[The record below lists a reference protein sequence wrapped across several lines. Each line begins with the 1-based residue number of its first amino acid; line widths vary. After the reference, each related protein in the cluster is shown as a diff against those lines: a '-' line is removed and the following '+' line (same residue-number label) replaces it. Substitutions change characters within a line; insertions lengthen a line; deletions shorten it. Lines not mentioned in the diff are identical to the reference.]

1 VWFARTIVRDSYTKA
16 KNQFPEIEIELLYNK
31 TLYFAA
37 KELTEIFKKK
47 YKPSEDEREAVSG
60 LLNDIEKGLTPE
72 NVRKNLTERVGKI
85 ETGWGI
91 FDFVGP
97 VYTVFLEIL
106 LKRKSVLNEMTL
118 KNAAKSGCVDAVKYL
133 LKTQYENSTLPNKN
147 FNEAIEIATRQLNK
161 FTNVNDEYRRYKSIL
176 ELLSSKPNNKE
187 QAFLNDYNQQI
198 GSGHNPAAPSV
209 TAAPSSSAQEPQQKS
224 AEASSSE
231 GVAQATPLGSSP
243 ASAADPLSFRHKP
256 VETPVTINGSL
267 PVTLSP
273 SLSTITPDTLEQA
286 TDDAAKNTTCCQ
298 DSPITQTIKEGA
310 AYFELSEE
318 LYQQGLLV
326 AIHGGF
332 YQELL
337 YLLNLYPGEQV
348 ILSNSPSVVL
358 AFLESQK
365 VQELIKSYKQELKK
379 LNEEPPNSS
388 LGNLSPY
395 APLLA
400 LAQQSGQLSSM
411 QGLIFKLSQQL
422 SHGSSIPWISAT
434 LQQAI
439 DSGTLFMSDLV
450 DLTDLRSQIQ
460 ENLKNSFVH
469 LQEAECRV
477 QTLRLCGWHFLEGE
491 MASLCQVLKMPRQ
504 IPEVQQTIQ
513 SELQNTSGVR
523 TLDLSR
529 VDLKKGDVQQLAEML
544 KVNRSLTSLILA
556 ECKLN
561 DNDVRILVNAL
572 ENSNTS
578 LIRIDL
584 SHNPQVTVDS
594 AQRLLALVQ
603 TGHIPLQKL
612 ELDGNTQI
620 VFWTRQIQKALEV
633 TDSHLANNE
642 NQAERNFLFAVQE
655 ENRSLEI
662 FANTAPVR
670 EGSVSDEATLTDELA
685 RQQALNKKEQDDL
698 SVKITQFE
706 DKSGFELELSQL
718 KQKVRD
724 LENYYD
730 ELAYLCEAKRQRY
743 QDQQEFRK
751 QGQENLWVYY
761 CTLAQRME
769 EIFIASKAE
778 SSELMAK
785 TTMAGNFKNAALG
798 ITLAS
803 KAIGTI
809 VKLSEEVLKGVA
821 VIGNVAEW
829 LNEKRQHNAISHN
842 ISRLGSLSDC
852 KKAAYYVARHLT
864 NRYAGQCLQIS
875 QDPTR
880 GRIKQTKELLETTI
894 LAKKISSPIVLF
906 AECAVQRML
915 SALMAD
921 CIKVPNNDA
930 KNSTQEI
937 SEWLG
942 EQLVDEVSKPL
953 TETGTLANK
962 VSLAGES
969 LYQRLCAWFALNTIQ
984 TTDGREW
991 IISQVYTH
999 AGIFAGE
1006 RKFIDY
1012 PFDNKAADGKK
1023 PKPRTNHWRYDF
1035 RRGTED
1041 EAKVLD
1047 YRNLQE
1053 IINQLV
1059 AENRLLLQ
1067 LTPPMGELPVQ
1078 PSTSNDQPSVNSV
1091 PIASEFS
1098 SAQAT
1103 TTDQPKAVSV
1113 QPPISC
1119 ESQAQANHSSVNLSS
1134 QRTSSIPRQY
1144 VQMMDPMYWYQDVE
1158 VNRLLRIVS
1167 GDQDRVV
1174 MAQTPFIEVQTRE
1187 GVPCREANA
1196 RYIQFFEDSIRNAL
1210 EKGKPTLIPINTIST
1225 VITSGDHGLPVQGI
1239 GGVHWTLL
1247 VLQPNQNERHRP
1259 DIQYIDPFGNG
1270 SGEDRDMIKDAVNI
1284 NDPDFTQSHSYRILN
1299 LIKKTK
1305 TKHQQIINPKT
1316 FIVTGLQQQD
1326 NGLDCGPYL
1335 IENAIAVLN
1344 KQKRVTTN
1352 IQTVRERHVKW
1363 LQDEDD
1369 VTPDVARAKITS
1381 EAPKLAAT
1389 QVPAQSTS
1397 TADTAKQWVIPAASS
1412 SAKVGETRQKK
1423 SKGGGKHTAANTEPS
1438 PQKAFPSSGSST
1450 ESKNYASPTASSTN
1464 QMSNDVF
1471 LQFVRTVLEN
1481 FKSKLK
1487 KDLIQIL
1494 DNLNKTLSEEIKEK
1508 IKNEISADLKSSVEK
1523 QLQGLIE
1530 SLQAQGLGVS
1540 KNNAIQKNESNE
1552 VVNAHQLNSTES
1564 KLSELEMLKET
1575 RLSTKG
1581 IEELCSLQEKIDKVD
1596 SKVTTEQQWQDIKK
1610 SLQAEFE
1617 KQLQK
1622 QIEELK
1628 KQFQVQ
1634 LESEEKAS
1642 LNAINELQN
1651 QLILEKA
1658 AHDSETVALKKQLQ
1672 EQGERI
1678 QRLEQALNMQPVQEF
1693 LADVRQCVERPVALP
1708 PELPANQAIVAA
1720 PSEIVVQQNDQ
1731 QSITEAIT
1739 LGFQTMKSTGSSS
1752 DPKMAISR
1760 RRTI

>member
-1 VWFARTIVRDSYTKA
+1 MVGFEPKTIVENSYTKA
-16 KNQFPEIEIELLYNK
+16 KKLFQEIDIELLYNK
-31 TLYFAA
+31 TLHFAA
-37 KELTEIFKKK
+37 EELTEIFKKK
-47 YKPSEDEREAVSG
+47 YKPSKYEREAVSG
-60 LLNDIEKGLTPE
+60 LLNDIKEGLTPE
-72 NVRKNLTERVGKI
+72 NVRKNLAERVKKI
-85 ETGWGI
+85 ETGLWSR
-91 FDFVGP
+91 GP
-97 VYTVFLEIL
+97 VYAVFLKIVQ
-106 LKRKSVLNEMTL
+106 KRKSVLNEMTF
-118 KNAAKSGCVDAVKYL
+118 KNAAESGCVDAIKYL

-147 FNEAIEIATRQLNK
+147 FNEATEIAGRQLKK
-161 FTNVNDEYRRYKSIL
+161 FINVDDKHRRYKSIL
-176 ELLSSKPNNKE
+176 ELLSKLNNTE
-187 QAFLNDYNQQI
+187 QAFFNDYNQQI
-198 GSGHNPAAPSV
+198 GSSHDSAALSV
-209 TAAPSSSAQEPQQKS
+209 TTAPSSSGQEPQQKKS

-231 GVAQATPLGSSP
+231 GVAQATPLGSCP
-243 ASAADPLSFRHKP
+243 ASAADPLSFGHKS
-256 VETPVTINGSL
+256 VETPVAINGSL

-286 TDDAAKNTTCCQ
+286 TDDAAENTTCCQ

-348 ILSNSPSVVL
+348 ILSNSSSVVL

-379 LNEEPPNSS
+379 LNEELPNSS

-422 SHGSSIPWISAT
+422 SHGSSIPSSWISAT

-450 DLTDLRSQIQ
+450 DLTDLRPGVQDI
-460 ENLKNSFVH
+460 KGSFVH
-469 LQEAECRV
+469 LQKAECRV

-491 MASLCQVLKMPRQ
+491 MSSLCEVLKMPRQ
-504 IPEVQQTIQ
+504 ISEVQQTVQ
-513 SELQNTSGVR
+513 LESQNTSGVR

-529 VDLKKGDVQQLAEML
+529 VDLKKGDVKQLAEML
-544 KVNRSLTSLILA
+544 EVNRSLTSLILSG
-556 ECKLN
+556 CKLN
-561 DNDVRILVNAL
+561 DDAVKVLVDAL
-572 ENSNTS
+572 KNSNTS

-594 AQRLLALVQ
+594 AQMLLDLVQ
-603 TGHIPLQKL
+603 AGHIPLQRL

-620 VFWTRQIQKALEV
+620 VFWNRQIQKALEV
-633 TDSHLANNE
+633 TDSHLADDK

-662 FANTAPVR
+662 SANAASVP
-670 EGSVSDEATLTDELA
+670 EGSVSDEATLAEELA
-685 RQQALNKKEQDDL
+685 QQQALNKEKQNDL
-698 SVKITQFE
+698 SKIITQLE
-706 DKSGFELELSQL
+706 GKSGFELALSEL

-724 LENYYD
+724 LENHYD
-730 ELAYLCEAKRQRY
+730 ELAHLCEAKKQRY
-743 QDQQEFRK
+743 QDQQKFRK

-785 TTMAGNFKNAALG
+785 TTMAGNIKTVALG

-803 KAIGTI
+803 KAISMI

-821 VIGNVAEW
+821 VVGSVAEW
-829 LNEKRQHNAISHN
+829 LNEKRQHNIISH
-842 ISRLGSLSDC
+842 ISQLGSLSDC

-864 NRYAGQCLQIS
+864 DRYAKQCLQIS
-875 QDPTR
+875 QDPTQ
-880 GRIKQTKELLETTI
+880 GRIKQTKEWLETTI
-894 LAKKISSPIVLF
+894 FAKKISSPIVLF

-921 CIKVPNNDA
+921 WIKVPNNDTE
-930 KNSTQEI
+930 NITQEI

-953 TETGTLANK
+953 TETGTLVNK

-991 IISQVYTH
+991 IIPQVYTH
-999 AGIFAGE
+999 AGILAGDK
-1006 RKFIDY
+1006 KFIDY
-1012 PFDNKAADGKK
+1012 PFDNKAAKGEK
-1023 PKPRTNHWRYDF
+1023 PKLRTNHWRYDF

-1041 EAKVLD
+1041 EAKVLG
-1047 YRNLQE
+1047 YRNLQD

-1067 LTPPMGELPVQ
+1067 LTPPIGELPAQ
-1078 PSTSNDQPSVNSV
+1078 PSIPNKVADQPRVNSV
-1091 PIASEFS
+1091 PIASVFS

-1113 QPPISC
+1113 QLSVSC
-1119 ESQAQANHSSVNLSS
+1119 ESQGQANHSSANLSS
-1134 QRTSSIPRQY
+1134 QRTSPIQSRQY
-1144 VQMMDPMYWYQDVE
+1144 AQMINPMYWYQDAE
-1158 VNRLLRIVS
+1158 VNRLLWIAS
-1167 GDQDRVV
+1167 GGQAQVV
-1174 MAQTPFIEVQTRE
+1174 MAQTPFIEMQTE
-1187 GVPCREANA
+1187 KGVPCREVKAS
-1196 RYIQFFEDSIRNAL
+1196 YIQFFQDSIRGAL
-1210 EKGKPTLIPINTIST
+1210 ENDKPTLIPINTIST
-1225 VITSGDHGLPVQGI
+1225 VAMGDHGLPMQGI

-1259 DIQYIDPFGNG
+1259 DIQYIDPFGNR
-1270 SGEDRDMIKDAVNI
+1270 SGEDRDIIKDGVNI
-1284 NDPDFTQSHSYRILN
+1284 IDPDLAQSPSHRILN
-1299 LIKKTK
+1299 LIKKTEC
-1305 TKHQQIINPKT
+1305 QQIINPKT

-1326 NGLDCGPYL
+1326 NGSDCGPYL

-1344 KQKRVTTN
+1344 KQKRVTTD
-1352 IQTVRERHVKW
+1352 IQIVRERHAKW

-1369 VTPDVARAKITS
+1369 VTHVAKAKITS
-1381 EAPKLAAT
+1381 EAPQLAAT
-1389 QVPAQSTS
+1389 QGPAQST
-1397 TADTAKQWVIPAASS
+1397 ANTAKQGVIPAASS
-1412 SAKVGETRQKK
+1412 SAKVRETRQGKN
-1423 SKGGGKHTAANTEPS
+1423 KGGGKHTVANTEPF
-1438 PQKAFPSSGSST
+1438 PQKASSSGGSLT

-1464 QMSNDVF
+1464 QMSNDAF
-1471 LQFVRTVLEN
+1471 LQFMRIELEN

-1487 KDLIQIL
+1487 KDQVL
-1494 DNLNKTLSEEIKEK
+1494 DNLNKTLPEEIKEK

-1552 VVNAHQLNSTES
+1552 VVSAHQLNSTES
-1564 KLSELEMLKET
+1564 KLSELDMQVKET

-1581 IEELCSLQEKIDKVD
+1581 LEELCSLQEKIDKVD
-1596 SKVTTEQQWQDIKK
+1596 SKVATEQQWQDIKK

-1617 KQLQK
+1617 KQLQN
-1622 QIEELK
+1622 QIEKLK

-1634 LESEEKAS
+1634 LELEEKARF
-1642 LNAINELQN
+1642 NAINMLQN
-1651 QLILEKA
+1651 QRILEKA
-1658 AHDSETVALKKQLQ
+1658 AHDSEIVALKKQLQ

-1678 QRLEQALNMQPVQEF
+1678 QRLEQALNMPNQPVQEV
-1693 LADVRQCVERPVALP
+1693 LADVRQYVVVRPVAP
-1708 PELPANQAIVAA
+1708 PELSANQAIVAA

-1731 QSITEAIT
+1731 KSITEAIT
-1739 LGFQTMKSTGSSS
+1739 LGFQTMKATGSSS

-1760 RRTI
+1760 RWTI